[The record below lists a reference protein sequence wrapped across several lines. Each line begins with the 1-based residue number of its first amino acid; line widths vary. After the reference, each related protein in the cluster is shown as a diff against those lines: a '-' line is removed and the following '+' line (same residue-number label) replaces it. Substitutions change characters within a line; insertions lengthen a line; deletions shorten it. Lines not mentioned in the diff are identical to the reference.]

1 MSSLIDIWTVEVD
14 RIRAMRRTGEPF
26 RPTASPGRARAQEG
40 GHVAQPSGDGNGTA
54 TPDRATAW
62 PARDQAAGAGSPS
75 SPVLVREDAFLSI
88 LVDCFGQ

>member
-14 RIRAMRRTGEPF
+14 RIRAMRRTGGPF
-26 RPTASPGRARAQEG
+26 RPTASPGAQEA
-40 GHVAQPSGDGNGTA
+40 GHVARPSGSGDGNGTP
-54 TPDRATAW
+54 TPDGATAW

>member
-26 RPTASPGRARAQEG
+26 RPTASPGRAGAQEG
-40 GHVAQPSGDGNGTA
+40 GHAAQPSGDGNGT
-54 TPDRATAW
+54 PDGVIAK
-62 PARDQAAGAGSPS
+62 DQAAGASSPT
-75 SPVLVREDAFLSI
+75 SPVLLREDAFLSI

>member
-14 RIRAMRRTGEPF
+14 RIRATRRTREPF
-26 RPTASPGRARAQEG
+26 RPAASSGAQEG
-40 GHVAQPSGDGNGTA
+40 GHAAHPSGDGHGTPA
-54 TPDRATAW
+54 PRDGAMAW
-62 PARDQAAGAGSPS
+62 PAKDRAAGAGSPS

>member
-14 RIRAMRRTGEPF
+14 RIRAMRRTVEPF
-26 RPTASPGRARAQEG
+26 RPTASPGAQEA
-40 GHVAQPSGDGNGTA
+40 GHVAQPSGDGA
-54 TPDRATAW
+54 K
-62 PARDQAAGAGSPS
+62 DQAAGAGSPA